1 MSERKII
8 EYKYDFETHY
18 KDLSKICHEII
29 NSVAL
34 INSSYQYIDARY
46 PESHE
51 FKFWNT
57 LGNSVRNLTCLMKR
71 TTLCRYSHFP
81 NKEIISIGQIVDNAL
96 AKLEEYSD
104 SSILNVISVSNNID
118 SNTPVLCDAEHT
130 SQAMTELITNAYE
143 AQLDTEQLDTDAP
156 WIKVNISSKDDLL
169 AITVTNPGSIDVNQL
184 YQNLASA
191 LYTTKDNH
199 SGLGLFIVKSTCSS
213 HGGSLIIESDDD
225 TTSATMTLSLQADQS
240 V

>member
-57 LGNSVRNLTCLMKR
+57 LGNSVRDLTCLMKR

-81 NKEIISIGQIVDNAL
+81 NKEIISIGQIVNSAL
-96 AKLEEYSD
+96 AKLEEYPD
-104 SSILNVISVSNNID
+104 NSILNVISVNTNID

-143 AQLDTEQLDTDAP
+143 AQLDTEQLDTDAQ

-184 YQNLASA
+184 YQNLTNA

-199 SGLGLFIVKSTCSS
+199 SGLGLFIVKATCSS

-225 TTSATMTLSLQADQS
+225 TTSATMTLSLKADQS

>member
-29 NSVAL
+29 NNVAL

-104 SSILNVISVSNNID
+104 SSILNVISVSSNID

>member
-1 MSERKII
+1 MSEQKII

-46 PESHE
+46 PETHE

-57 LGNSVRNLTCLMKR
+57 LGNSVKDLTCLMKR

-81 NKEIISIGQIVDNAL
+81 NKEIISIGKIIDNAL
-96 AKLEEYSD
+96 TKLEEYP
-104 SSILNVISVSNNID
+104 D
-118 SNTPVLCDAEHT
+118 SNILKAISLNSSVDNNTSVLCDAEHT

-143 AQLDTEQLDTDAP
+143 AQLDTDAP

-184 YQNLASA
+184 YQNLSGA

-225 TTSATMTLSLQADQS
+225 TTSATMTLSMKTDQY

>member
-1 MSERKII
+1 MSEQKII

-46 PESHE
+46 PETHE

-57 LGNSVRNLTCLMKR
+57 LGNSVKDLTCIMKR

-81 NKEIISIGQIVDNAL
+81 NKEIISIGKIVDNAL
-96 AKLEEYSD
+96 AKLEDYPD
-104 SSILNVISVSNNID
+104 SKILNVISVSSNID

-143 AQLDTEQLDTDAP
+143 AQLDTDAP
-156 WIKVNISSKDDLL
+156 WIKINISSKDDLL

-225 TTSATMTLSLQADQS
+225 TTSATMTLSLKADQS

>member
-104 SSILNVISVSNNID
+104 SSILNVISVSSNID

-156 WIKVNISSKDDLL
+156 WIKVNINSKDDLL

>member
-46 PESHE
+46 PETHE

-57 LGNSVRNLTCLMKR
+57 LGNSVKDLTCLMKR

-81 NKEIISIGQIVDNAL
+81 NKEIISIGKIIDNAL
-96 AKLEEYSD
+96 TKLEEYP
-104 SSILNVISVSNNID
+104 D
-118 SNTPVLCDAEHT
+118 SNILKAISLNSSVDNNTSVLCDAEHT

-143 AQLDTEQLDTDAP
+143 AQLDTDAP

-184 YQNLASA
+184 YQNLSGA

-213 HGGSLIIESDDD
+213 HGGSLIIESDDN
-225 TTSATMTLSLQADQS
+225 TTSATMTLSMKTDQY

>member
-96 AKLEEYSD
+96 AKLEEYPD
-104 SSILNVISVSNNID
+104 SSILNVISVSSNID

-225 TTSATMTLSLQADQS
+225 TTSATMTLSLKADQS

>member
-1 MSERKII
+1 MSEQKII

-46 PESHE
+46 PETHE

-57 LGNSVRNLTCLMKR
+57 LGNSVKDLTCLMKR

-81 NKEIISIGQIVDNAL
+81 NKEIISIGKIIDNAL
-96 AKLEEYSD
+96 TKLEEYP
-104 SSILNVISVSNNID
+104 D
-118 SNTPVLCDAEHT
+118 SNILKAISLNSSVDNNTSVLCDAEHT

-143 AQLDTEQLDTDAP
+143 AQLDTDAP

-184 YQNLASA
+184 YQNLSSA

-199 SGLGLFIVKSTCSS
+199 SGLGLFIVKATCSS
-213 HGGSLIIESDDD
+213 HDGSLIIESDDD
-225 TTSATMTLSLQADQS
+225 TTSATMTLSLKTDQS
-240 V
+240 I

>member
-57 LGNSVRNLTCLMKR
+57 LGNSVKDLTCLMKR

-96 AKLEEYSD
+96 AKLEEYPD
-104 SSILNVISVSNNID
+104 SSILNVISVNTNID

-191 LYTTKDNH
+191 LYTTKASH

-225 TTSATMTLSLQADQS
+225 TTSATMTLSLKADQS

>member
-57 LGNSVRNLTCLMKR
+57 LGNSVKDLTCLMKR

-81 NKEIISIGQIVDNAL
+81 NKEIISIGKIIDNAL
-96 AKLEEYSD
+96 TKLEEYP
-104 SSILNVISVSNNID
+104 D
-118 SNTPVLCDAEHT
+118 SNILKAISLNSSVDNNTSVLCDAEHT

-156 WIKVNISSKDDLL
+156 WIKINISSKDDLL

-191 LYTTKDNH
+191 LYTTKASH

-225 TTSATMTLSLQADQS
+225 TTSATMTLSLKADQS

>member
-104 SSILNVISVSNNID
+104 SSILNVISVSSNID

-213 HGGSLIIESDDD
+213 HGGSLIIESDDN
-225 TTSATMTLSLQADQS
+225 TTSATMTLSMKTDQY

>member
-57 LGNSVRNLTCLMKR
+57 LGNSVKDLTCLMKR

-96 AKLEEYSD
+96 AKLEEYPD
-104 SSILNVISVSNNID
+104 SSILNVISVSSNID

-225 TTSATMTLSLQADQS
+225 TTSATMTLSLKADQS

>member
-104 SSILNVISVSNNID
+104 SSILNVISVSSNID

-143 AQLDTEQLDTDAP
+143 EQLDTEQLDTDAP

-225 TTSATMTLSLQADQS
+225 TTSATMTLSLKADQS

>member
-1 MSERKII
+1 MSEQKII

-46 PESHE
+46 PETHE

-104 SSILNVISVSNNID
+104 SSILNVISVSSNID

>member
-1 MSERKII
+1 MSEQKII

-46 PESHE
+46 PETHE

-57 LGNSVRNLTCLMKR
+57 LGNSVKDLTCLMKR

-81 NKEIISIGQIVDNAL
+81 NKEIISIGKIIDNAL
-96 AKLEEYSD
+96 AKLEDYPD
-104 SSILNVISVSNNID
+104 SKILNVISVSSNID

-143 AQLDTEQLDTDAP
+143 AQLDTDAP
-156 WIKVNISSKDDLL
+156 WIKINISSKDDLL

-184 YQNLASA
+184 YQNLSGA

-213 HGGSLIIESDDD
+213 HGGSLIIERDRK
-225 TTSATMTLSLQADQS
+225 S
-240 V
+240 VV

>member
-104 SSILNVISVSNNID
+104 SSILNVISVSSNID

-213 HGGSLIIESDDD
+213 HGGNLIIESDDD
-225 TTSATMTLSLQADQS
+225 TTSATMTLSLKADQS

>member
-1 MSERKII
+1 MSARKII

-57 LGNSVRNLTCLMKR
+57 LGNSVKDLTCLMKR

-81 NKEIISIGQIVDNAL
+81 NKEIISIGKIIDNAL
-96 AKLEEYSD
+96 TKLEEYP
-104 SSILNVISVSNNID
+104 D
-118 SNTPVLCDAEHT
+118 SNILKAISLNSSVDNNTSVLCDAEHT

-143 AQLDTEQLDTDAP
+143 AQLDTDAP

-184 YQNLASA
+184 YQNLSGA

-213 HGGSLIIESDDD
+213 HGGSLIIESDDN
-225 TTSATMTLSLQADQS
+225 TTSATMTLSMKTDQY

>member
-57 LGNSVRNLTCLMKR
+57 LGNSVKDLTCLMKR

-104 SSILNVISVSNNID
+104 SSILNVISVSSNID

-213 HGGSLIIESDDD
+213 HGGNLIIESDDD
-225 TTSATMTLSLQADQS
+225 TTSATMTLSLKADQS

>member
-1 MSERKII
+1 MSEQKII

-46 PESHE
+46 PETHE

-57 LGNSVRNLTCLMKR
+57 LGNSVKDLTCLMKR

-81 NKEIISIGQIVDNAL
+81 NKEIISIGKIVDNAL
-96 AKLEEYSD
+96 AKLEDYPD
-104 SSILNVISVSNNID
+104 SKILNVLSVSSNID

-143 AQLDTEQLDTDAP
+143 AQLDTDAP

-184 YQNLASA
+184 YQNLSSA

-199 SGLGLFIVKSTCSS
+199 SGLGLFIVKATCSS
-213 HGGSLIIESDDD
+213 HDGSLIIESDDN
-225 TTSATMTLSLQADQS
+225 TTSATMTLSLKTGQS
-240 V
+240 I

>member
-1 MSERKII
+1 MSEQKII

-46 PESHE
+46 PETPAFTS
-51 FKFWNT
+51 WNT
-57 LGNSVRNLTCLMKR
+57 LGNSVNDLTCLLKR

-81 NKEIISIGQIVDNAL
+81 NKEIISRGKIIDNAL
-96 AKLEEYSD
+96 AKLEDYPD
-104 SSILNVISVSNNID
+104 SKILNVISVSSNID

-143 AQLDTEQLDTDAP
+143 AQLDTDAP
-156 WIKVNISSKDDLL
+156 WIKINISSKDDLL

-184 YQNLASA
+184 YQNLSSA

-199 SGLGLFIVKSTCSS
+199 SGLGLFIVKATCSS
-213 HGGSLIIESDDD
+213 HDGSLIIESDDN
-225 TTSATMTLSLQADQS
+225 TTSATMTLSLKTGQS
-240 V
+240 I

>member
-1 MSERKII
+1 MSEQKII

-46 PESHE
+46 PETHE

-57 LGNSVRNLTCLMKR
+57 LGNSVKDLTCLMKR

-81 NKEIISIGQIVDNAL
+81 NKEIISIGKIIDNAL
-96 AKLEEYSD
+96 AKLEDYPD
-104 SSILNVISVSNNID
+104 SKILNVISVSSNID

-156 WIKVNISSKDDLL
+156 WIKVNINSKDDLL

-225 TTSATMTLSLQADQS
+225 TTSATMTLSLKADQS

>member
-57 LGNSVRNLTCLMKR
+57 LGNSVKDLTCLMKR

-81 NKEIISIGQIVDNAL
+81 NKEIISIGKIIDNAL
-96 AKLEEYSD
+96 TKLEEYP
-104 SSILNVISVSNNID
+104 D
-118 SNTPVLCDAEHT
+118 SNILKAISLNSSVDNNTSVLCDAEHT

-143 AQLDTEQLDTDAP
+143 AQLDTDAP

-184 YQNLASA
+184 YQNLSGA

-213 HGGSLIIESDDD
+213 HGGSLIIESDDK
-225 TTSATMTLSLQADQS
+225 TTSATMTLSMKTDQY

>member
-57 LGNSVRNLTCLMKR
+57 LGNSVKDLTCLMKR

-81 NKEIISIGQIVDNAL
+81 NKEIISIGKIIDNAL
-96 AKLEEYSD
+96 TKLEEYP
-104 SSILNVISVSNNID
+104 D
-118 SNTPVLCDAEHT
+118 SNILKAISLNSSVDNNTSVLCDAEHT

-143 AQLDTEQLDTDAP
+143 AQLDTDAP
-156 WIKVNISSKDDLL
+156 WIKINISSKDDLL

-184 YQNLASA
+184 YQNLSSA

-199 SGLGLFIVKSTCSS
+199 SGLGLFIVKATCSS
-213 HGGSLIIESDDD
+213 HDGSLIIESDDD
-225 TTSATMTLSLQADQS
+225 TTSATMTLSLKTDQS
-240 V
+240 I

>member
-81 NKEIISIGQIVDNAL
+81 NKEIISIGKIIDNAL
-96 AKLEEYSD
+96 AKLEDYPD
-104 SSILNVISVSNNID
+104 SKILNVISVSSNID

>member
-96 AKLEEYSD
+96 AKLEEYPD
-104 SSILNVISVSNNID
+104 SSILNVISVSSNID

-156 WIKVNISSKDDLL
+156 WIKVNINSKDDLL

-225 TTSATMTLSLQADQS
+225 TTSATMNLSLKADKS

>member
-1 MSERKII
+1 MSEQKII

-46 PESHE
+46 PETHE

-57 LGNSVRNLTCLMKR
+57 LGNSVKDLTCLMKR

-81 NKEIISIGQIVDNAL
+81 NKEIISIGKIVDNAL
-96 AKLEEYSD
+96 AKLEDYPD
-104 SSILNVISVSNNID
+104 SKILNVISVSSNID
-118 SNTPVLCDAEHT
+118 INTPVLCDVEHT

-143 AQLDTEQLDTDAP
+143 AQLDTDAP
-156 WIKVNISSKDDLL
+156 WIKINISSKDDLL

-184 YQNLASA
+184 YQNLSSA

-199 SGLGLFIVKSTCSS
+199 SGLGLFIVKATCSS
-213 HGGSLIIESDDD
+213 HDGSLIIESDDD
-225 TTSATMTLSLQADQS
+225 TTSATMTLSLKTDQS
-240 V
+240 I

>member
-104 SSILNVISVSNNID
+104 SSILNVISVSSNID

>member
-29 NSVAL
+29 NNVAL

-104 SSILNVISVSNNID
+104 SSILNVISVSSNID

-225 TTSATMTLSLQADQS
+225 TTSATMTLSLKADQS

>member
-104 SSILNVISVSNNID
+104 SSILNVISVSSNVD

-225 TTSATMTLSLQADQS
+225 TTSATMTLSLKADQS

>member
-1 MSERKII
+1 MSEQKII

-46 PESHE
+46 PETHE

-57 LGNSVRNLTCLMKR
+57 LGNSVKDLTCLMKR

-81 NKEIISIGQIVDNAL
+81 NKEIISICKIVDNAL
-96 AKLEEYSD
+96 AKLEEYP
-104 SSILNVISVSNNID
+104 D
-118 SNTPVLCDAEHT
+118 SNILKAISLNSSVDNNTSVLCDAEHT

-143 AQLDTEQLDTDAP
+143 AQLDTDAP

-184 YQNLASA
+184 YQNLSGA

-213 HGGSLIIESDDD
+213 HGGSLIIESDDN
-225 TTSATMTLSLQADQS
+225 TTSATMTLSMKTDQY

>member
-1 MSERKII
+1 MSEQKII

-46 PESHE
+46 PETHE

-57 LGNSVRNLTCLMKR
+57 LGNSVKDLTCLMKR

-81 NKEIISIGQIVDNAL
+81 NKEIISIGKIIDNAL
-96 AKLEEYSD
+96 TKLEEYP
-104 SSILNVISVSNNID
+104 D
-118 SNTPVLCDAEHT
+118 SNILKAISLNSSVDNNTSVLCDAEHT

-143 AQLDTEQLDTDAP
+143 AQLDTDAP

-184 YQNLASA
+184 YQNLSGA

-225 TTSATMTLSLQADQS
+225 TTSATMTLSLKADQS

>member
-1 MSERKII
+1 MSEQKII

-46 PESHE
+46 PETHE
-51 FKFWNT
+51 FKFCNT
-57 LGNSVRNLTCLMKR
+57 LGNSVKDLTCLMKR

-81 NKEIISIGQIVDNAL
+81 NKEIISIGKIIDNAL
-96 AKLEEYSD
+96 AKREDYPD
-104 SSILNVISVSNNID
+104 SKILNVISVSSNID

-143 AQLDTEQLDTDAP
+143 AQLDTDAP
-156 WIKVNISSKDDLL
+156 WIKINISSKDDLL

-184 YQNLASA
+184 YQNLSSA

-199 SGLGLFIVKSTCSS
+199 SGLGLFIVKATCSS
-213 HGGSLIIESDDD
+213 HDGSLIIESDDD
-225 TTSATMTLSLQADQS
+225 TTSATMTLSLKTDQS
-240 V
+240 I

>member
-57 LGNSVRNLTCLMKR
+57 LGNSVKDLTCLMKR

-81 NKEIISIGQIVDNAL
+81 NKEIISIGKIIDNAL
-96 AKLEEYSD
+96 TKLEEYP
-104 SSILNVISVSNNID
+104 D
-118 SNTPVLCDAEHT
+118 SNILKAISLNSSVGNNTSVLCDAEHT

-143 AQLDTEQLDTDAP
+143 AQLDTDAP
-156 WIKVNISSKDDLL
+156 WIKVNIGSKDDLL

-184 YQNLASA
+184 YQNLSGA

-213 HGGSLIIESDDD
+213 HGGSLIIESDDN
-225 TTSATMTLSLQADQS
+225 TTSATMTLSMKTDQY

>member
-81 NKEIISIGQIVDNAL
+81 NKEIISIGKIIDNAL
-96 AKLEEYSD
+96 TKLEEYP
-104 SSILNVISVSNNID
+104 D
-118 SNTPVLCDAEHT
+118 SNILKAISLNSSVDNNTSVLCDAEHT

-143 AQLDTEQLDTDAP
+143 AQLDTDAP

-213 HGGSLIIESDDD
+213 HGGSLIIESDDN
-225 TTSATMTLSLQADQS
+225 TTSATMTLSMKTDQY

>member
-104 SSILNVISVSNNID
+104 SSILNVISVSSNID

-225 TTSATMTLSLQADQS
+225 TTSATMTLSMKADQS

>member
-104 SSILNVISVSNNID
+104 SSILNVISVSSNID

-156 WIKVNISSKDDLL
+156 WIKVNINSKDDLL

-225 TTSATMTLSLQADQS
+225 TTSATMTLSLKADQS

>member
-57 LGNSVRNLTCLMKR
+57 LGNSVKDLTCLMKR

-96 AKLEEYSD
+96 AKLEEYPD
-104 SSILNVISVSNNID
+104 SSILNVISVNTNID

-156 WIKVNISSKDDLL
+156 WIKINISSKDDLL

-191 LYTTKDNH
+191 LYTTKASH

-225 TTSATMTLSLQADQS
+225 TTSATMTLSLKADQS

>member
-1 MSERKII
+1 MSEQKII

-46 PESHE
+46 PETHE

-57 LGNSVRNLTCLMKR
+57 LGNSVKDLTCIMKR

-81 NKEIISIGQIVDNAL
+81 NKEIISIGKIVDNAL
-96 AKLEEYSD
+96 AKLEDYPD
-104 SSILNVISVSNNID
+104 SKILNVISVSSNID

-143 AQLDTEQLDTDAP
+143 AQLDTDAP
-156 WIKVNISSKDDLL
+156 WIKINISSKDDLL

-184 YQNLASA
+184 YQNLSSA

-199 SGLGLFIVKSTCSS
+199 SGLGLFIVKATCSS
-213 HGGSLIIESDDD
+213 HDGSLIIESDDD
-225 TTSATMTLSLQADQS
+225 TTPATMTLSLNTDHS
-240 V
+240 I

>member
-57 LGNSVRNLTCLMKR
+57 LGNSVRDLTCLMKR

-96 AKLEEYSD
+96 AKLEEYPD
-104 SSILNVISVSNNID
+104 SSILNVISVNTNID
-118 SNTPVLCDAEHT
+118 TNTPVLCDAEHT

-156 WIKVNISSKDDLL
+156 WIKVNIISKDDLL

-225 TTSATMTLSLQADQS
+225 TTSATMTLSLKADQS